1 MTPITQLI
9 KEFKTQQATADAL
22 GVSVTYIRR
31 WIKADA
37 FISRHTGEV
46 FIKSKTKVRI
56 V

>member
-1 MTPITQLI
+1 MTPISSLI

-31 WIKADA
+31 WIKAEA
-37 FISRHTGEV
+37 LVSRHTGEV
-46 FIKSKTKVRI
+46 FIRSKTKVKT

>member
-1 MTPITQLI
+1 MTPIANLI

-31 WIKADA
+31 WIKQGA
-37 FISRHTGEV
+37 FVSRHTGEV
-46 FIKSKTKVRI
+46 FIKSKTKVKI

>member
-1 MTPITQLI
+1 MTPITQLV

-31 WIKADA
+31 WIKQEA
-37 FISRHTGEV
+37 FISRYTGEV
-46 FIKSKTKVRI
+46 FIKSKTKVKI

>member
-1 MTPITQLI
+1 MIPINQLI

-31 WIKADA
+31 WIKQQA
-37 FISRHTGEV
+37 FVSRITGEV
-46 FIKSKTKVRI
+46 FIKSKTKVNI